1 MWKTKKRMQVLDWKE
16 YRLDKV
22 ADVVGGGTPS
32 TTIKEYWNGE
42 IPWITPRDLS
52 GYKRKTISKGERC
65 ISELGLRNS
74 NAKLLP
80 KGTVLLSSRAPIGYL
95 VIAENKVSTNQGFQS
110 LIPNEKTSTEFL
122 FYLLKSNV
130 DYLISQGT
138 GTTFSEL
145 SKSVLK
151 ELVFKFPSLPE
162 QQQIASILSS
172 LDDKIDL
179 LHRQNKTLE
188 QLAETLFRQWF
199 IEEAEESWEEV
210 LLGDYIKVKHGF
222 AFKGNYISTEPTN
235 LILVTP
241 GNFKI
246 GGGFKS
252 DKFKYYTSEEFPSDY
267 IFQDG
272 DLSVTMTDL
281 SIKGD
286 TLGYPA
292 LIPQRTENELYLH
305 NQRVGKIEIKKEIS
319 KFFIYFLMKTKDYQW
334 FILSGA
340 SGTSIRHTSPTSI
353 CSYSFSLPPKQRLLD
368 FEHYSN
374 DLFKKIESNANQ
386 IRTLTQL
393 RDTLLPKL
401 MSGEVRVV

>member
-1 MWKTKKRMQVLDWKE
+1 MSKWETIEASV
-16 YRLDKV
+16 YCDKV
-22 ADVVGGGTPS
+22 ADGTHDSPKPQQDGEFLITSKHITGGKIDLEKAYKITKYDFDKVNTRSQVHRWDVLITMIGTV
-32 TTIKEYWNGE
+32 GE
-42 IPWITPRDLS
+42 ICIVKDEPNFAIKNIGLFKCNGDEQKAKWLYNYLR
-52 GYKRKTISKGERC
+52 SKEGQ
-65 ISELGLRNS
+65 SEI
-74 NAKLLP
+74 
-80 KGTVLLSSRAPIGYL
+80 KGRLA
-95 VIAENKVSTNQGFQS
+95 
-110 LIPNEKTSTEFL
+110 
-122 FYLLKSNV
+122 
-130 DYLISQGT
+130 
-138 GTTFSEL
+138 GTTQEYITL
-145 SKSVLK
+145 ADLRKLPVPITDKK
-151 ELVFKFPSLPE
+151 EME
-162 QQQIASILSS
+162 SINITLSS

-210 LLGDYIKVKHGF
+210 VLGNFIKVKHGF
-222 AFKGNYISTEPTN
+222 AFKGKYISSEPTN

-272 DLSVTMTDL
+272 DLAVTMTDL
-281 SIKGD
+281 SVKGD

-292 LIPQRTENELYLH
+292 LTPERIGNELYLH
-305 NQRVGKIEIKKEIS
+305 NQRVGKVEIIKEIS

-334 FILSGA
+334 FVLGGA

-353 CSYSFSLPPKQRLLD
+353 CSYSFYLPSPQKLMD
-368 FEHYSN
+368 FEHLSN
-374 DLFKKIESNANQ
+374 DLFAKIKSNTNQ